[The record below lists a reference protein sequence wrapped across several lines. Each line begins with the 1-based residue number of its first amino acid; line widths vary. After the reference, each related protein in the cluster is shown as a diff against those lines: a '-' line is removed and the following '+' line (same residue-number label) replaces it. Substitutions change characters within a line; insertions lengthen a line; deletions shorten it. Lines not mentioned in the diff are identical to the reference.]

1 MKLKVKSYTDE
12 FKLQVVQEYLNTNA
26 SQEEINKKYS
36 IVNKNSIT
44 KWMRK
49 FDLQAPSDEQ
59 IELQR
64 TMGKQKA
71 KTTYE
76 LELEAKVKKLEQQ
89 VDYQELKALALSTMI
104 DIAER
109 ELKISIRK
117 KSGAKQ

>member
-12 FKLQVVQEYLNTNA
+12 FKFQVVQEYLNTNA

-36 IVNKNSIT
+36 IGNKNSIT

-59 IELQR
+59 LELQR

-89 VDYQELKALALSTMI
+89 LDHQELKALALSTMI